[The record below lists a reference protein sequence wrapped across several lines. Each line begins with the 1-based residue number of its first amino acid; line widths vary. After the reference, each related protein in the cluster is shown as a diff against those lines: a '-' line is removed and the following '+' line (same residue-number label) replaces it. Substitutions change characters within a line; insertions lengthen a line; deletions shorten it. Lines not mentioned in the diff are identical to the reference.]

1 MKNIT
6 DVMLTCGI
14 IESRFQGESSHPI
27 CIHRVAFNNG
37 KFALIRS
44 VSNICFANGSVLKRS
59 SQGWFLE
66 SKPEKLL
73 PFEYIS
79 EQESKRRFRED

>member
-1 MKNIT
+1 MKNTT
-6 DVMLTCGI
+6 DVMLTCAI
-14 IESRFQGESSHPI
+14 VESRFKGESSHQI

-59 SQGWFLE
+59 NQGWFLE
-66 SKPEKLL
+66 NKPEKLL

-79 EQESKRRFRED
+79 DQESKRRFRED

>member
-14 IESRFQGESSHPI
+14 LESRFQGESLHPI

-59 SQGWFLE
+59 SQGWFSE

-79 EQESKRRFRED
+79 EQESIRRFREG